1 MSNYQSD
8 GWADNPFTFMTS
20 RDVPIIDV
28 SPTPMKPL
36 LRDLFEKIK
45 AKYLRMPPAKINP
58 LEPVATTQWSPEMGM
73 TQTLVDRFAPNPA
86 FIGLPLRRKDIETQV
101 GTKGFNTHYNIM
113 IDQSGSMRAPA
124 CHYEGD
130 ALHRGLVCRLA
141 TANLISQAKLN
152 LDSFIVYSYNN
163 TGKIVW
169 PLPNGEPSYDYDAA
183 VDFLTGDGIKQ
194 LWNPIEMEG
203 KIDAWNPDTNNIV
216 NALDAIVPDGDNNEA
231 SAFEIMIENTQKHDI
246 GGSITV
252 FITDGHN
259 LKGPLE
265 ESSSVSGGKSF
276 DNWFRSANPQN
287 KVFYIILQDKGSES
301 SMDRYC
307 KGVEDAL
314 INIYGYPR
322 EIASKFVWKF
332 PDSRM
337 IDPETGE
344 LIEDLWDQ
352 MGWLFT
358 EIGKIFAGI
367 SEEFEDVV
375 EYFEEIGH
383 DDPDD

>member
-1 MSNYQSD
+1 MSDYQSD
-8 GWADNPFTFMTS
+8 GWADNPFTFAQS
-20 RDVPIIDV
+20 RSIPIVDSSPVPL
-28 SPTPMKPL
+28 KPL
-36 LRDLFEKIK
+36 LRDLFDKIK

-73 TQTLVDRFAPNPA
+73 SQTLADRFAPNPA

-113 IDQSGSMRAPA
+113 IDQSGSMRRTATT
-124 CHYEGD
+124 YEGNS
-130 ALHRGLVCRLA
+130 LHRGLVCRLA

-152 LDSFIVYSYNN
+152 LDSFVVYSYNG

-169 PLPNGEPSYDYDAA
+169 PLPAGEPSFDYDEA
-183 VDFLTGDGIKQ
+183 VDFLTGDGVKQ
-194 LWNPIEMEG
+194 LWNPIEMGG
-203 KIDAWNPDTNNIV
+203 KISAWDTPTNNIV

-231 SAFEIMIENTQKHDI
+231 NAFEIMIENTQKHDI

-276 DNWFRSANPQN
+276 DNWFRSQNALN
-287 KVFYIILQDKGSES
+287 KVFYIILRDAGEQATMDK
-301 SMDRYC
+301 YC
-307 KGVEDAL
+307 KRVENSLMDL
-314 INIYGYPR
+314 YGYPR
-322 EIASKFVWKF
+322 EIAKKFVWKF
-332 PDSRM
+332 PDPRM

-367 SEEFEDVV
+367 SQEFEDVV
-375 EYFEEIGH
+375 EYFEDIGH
-383 DDPDD
+383 EDPDD